1 MPYRQ
6 PPPFPVPSPPPS
18 ASPTTQFHPS
28 PHHGAP
34 PPSRLLTPVAGVLAG
49 FSFLLCLVVFFRK
62 LWRKRTVPADAKPP
76 YRYSYSVLRHA
87 TSSFSAANRLGQGGF
102 GSVYRGTLKSGKEI
116 AVKVMDSG
124 SLQGERE
131 FQNELF
137 FAGRI
142 DSNYIVPVI
151 GFSSDRRRQRMILV
165 YELMSNGN
173 LQDALLDRKCSEL
186 MDWKKRFE
194 IAMDVAKG
202 IEYLHS
208 LDPPA
213 IHGDIKPSNILLD
226 RCFSAKIGD
235 FGLAKSKS
243 EDQVVVVVVDDAI
256 KMNGREEAKKKELV
270 SCGGGAVDDNAS
282 VVEDT
287 ESVATGFEEM
297 SVNVEQSPESF
308 AVDAVA
314 SSPGSETFDRVS
326 VESVGGKRKKNM
338 VGKDG
343 WPRQDNGAMEV
354 GSVKDYVREWMGM
367 ELRKESPNDHWI
379 GASSSGA
386 NLDKLE
392 KKKEKSWKKEKRRPA
407 REWWKEEFCE
417 ELARK
422 KKKKMKRQKGRDKD
436 FGGENWWPTDED
448 MYVDRK
454 KKSKRSSRG
463 GSKGSVD
470 WWLDGLSGELWR
482 ARRNSHDSASGE
494 IPKSGGISSTPSM
507 RGTMCYVAPE
517 YGGGGDVSEKC
528 DVYSFG
534 VLLLVVI
541 AGRRPL
547 QVTASP
553 MAEFQRANLISWAR
567 NLARAGKLINL
578 VDQSI
583 QSLDREQALLCIMV
597 ALICLQKS
605 PARRPSMRE
614 VVGMLSGDSEPPKL
628 PFEFSPSPPSRFP
641 FKSQKKVR

>member
-1 MPYRQ
+1 MPFRQ
-6 PPPFPVPSPPPS
+6 PPPFPLQSPPLILPPS
-18 ASPTTQFHPS
+18 ASPITQFHAS
-28 PHHGAP
+28 SHHGGP
-34 PPSRLLTPVAGVLAG
+34 PPSRLIPPVAGVLVG

-76 YRYSYSVLRHA
+76 YRYTYSALRRA

-137 FAGRI
+137 FGGKI
-142 DSNYIVPVI
+142 ESNYIVPVI

-165 YELMSNGN
+165 YELMCNGN
-173 LQDALLDRKCSEL
+173 LQEALLDRKCSEL
-186 MDWKKRFE
+186 MDWKKRFV
-194 IAMDVAKG
+194 IVMDVAKG
-202 IEYLHS
+202 IEHLHS
-208 LDPPA
+208 LDPPT

-235 FGLAKSKS
+235 FGLARSKS
-243 EDQVVVVVVDDAI
+243 EDQVVVVVEDDAR
-256 KMNGREEAKKKELV
+256 KMNGGEEAKKQSV

-282 VVEDT
+282 VLEDT

-297 SVNVEQSPESF
+297 SVNVEQSPEGF
-308 AVDAVA
+308 LVDAVT

-326 VESVGGKRKKNM
+326 VESVGRKGKKNM
-338 VGKDG
+338 VEKDG
-343 WPRQDNGAMEV
+343 WPGQDNGATEV

-367 ELRKESPNDHWI
+367 PNSPWTGASAS
-379 GASSSGA
+379 GASSD
-386 NLDKLE
+386 NLE

-407 REWWKEEFCE
+407 REWWKEEFSE
-417 ELARK
+417 ELDRK
-422 KKKKMKRQKGRDKD
+422 KKKKMKRQKGMDD
-436 FGGENWWPTDED
+436 DIGAENWWPTDGD

-463 GSKGSVD
+463 GSKGSMD

-482 ARRNSHDSASGE
+482 ARRNSHDSAGGE

-517 YGGGGDVSEKC
+517 YGGGGGDVSEKC

-597 ALICLQKS
+597 ALTCLQKS
-605 PARRPSMRE
+605 PARRPSMKE

-641 FKSQKKVR
+641 FKSRKKVR

>member
-173 LQDALLDRKCSEL
+173 LQDALLDRK
-186 MDWKKRFE
+186 
-194 IAMDVAKG
+194 
-202 IEYLHS
+202 
-208 LDPPA
+208 
-213 IHGDIKPSNILLD
+213 
-226 RCFSAKIGD
+226 
-235 FGLAKSKS
+235 
-243 EDQVVVVVVDDAI
+243 
-256 KMNGREEAKKKELV
+256 EEAKKKELV

-454 KKSKRSSRG
+454 KKSKRSSR
-463 GSKGSVD
+463 
-470 WWLDGLSGELWR
+470 
-482 ARRNSHDSASGE
+482 AM
-494 IPKSGGISSTPSM
+494 I
-507 RGTMCYVAPE
+507 
-517 YGGGGDVSEKC
+517 
-528 DVYSFG
+528 
-534 VLLLVVI
+534 
-541 AGRRPL
+541 RP
-547 QVTASP
+547 VGK
-553 MAEFQRANLISWAR
+553 FQRVVEAST
-567 NLARAGKLINL
+567 INSTDPDDP
-578 VDQSI
+578 VPVQI
-583 QSLDREQALLCIMV
+583 
-597 ALICLQKS
+597 
-605 PARRPSMRE
+605 
-614 VVGMLSGDSEPPKL
+614 
-628 PFEFSPSPPSRFP
+628 
-641 FKSQKKVR
+641 